1 MHLQLQQ
8 FVFHIT
14 QPEGLFLSDH
24 LIFLDTMA
32 HFLQILRKCGGS
44 LELVDVSGELP
55 QLVRRPG
62 IKKWK
67 VSSWV
72 LVLHFFYLTT
82 GVPLSHTSD
91 IIPMA
96 ACNHLQTMC
105 IVSAHAS

>member
-67 VSSWV
+67 VSYWV
-72 LVLHFFYLTT
+72 LVLHFFLINNWGTCEPYE
-82 GVPLSHTSD
+82 
-91 IIPMA
+91 
-96 ACNHLQTMC
+96 
-105 IVSAHAS
+105 